1 MIEPNDIKSISKLM
15 PLKFEKKDSDGIS
28 LSKRV
33 IFKHNMISIMKSF
46 ENISLGTLAELIGLK
61 NEELLLLIE
70 KSFSSKQI

>member
-1 MIEPNDIKSISKLM
+1 MIEPNDIKAISKFM

-46 ENISLGTLAELIGLK
+46 
-61 NEELLLLIE
+61 
-70 KSFSSKQI
+70 